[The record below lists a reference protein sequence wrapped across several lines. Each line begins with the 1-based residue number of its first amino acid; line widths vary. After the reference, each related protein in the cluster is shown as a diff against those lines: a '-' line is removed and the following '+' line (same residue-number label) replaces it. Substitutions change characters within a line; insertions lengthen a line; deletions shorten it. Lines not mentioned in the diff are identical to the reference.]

1 MGLKGF
7 VLMKNFLKKNSDMII
22 KLIVHQFGLTVFG
35 FLLYSAAS
43 VSGNRALVIGFSI
56 FSVAFYLF
64 LVYNLAWENGSKDK
78 IRIDAGRLER
88 DNFKGLKADL
98 IAQIPNLIIAF
109 VSLIA
114 YICINRAIV
123 SEAGQ
128 FVTPVWAVNTHAICQ
143 LIGFYIN
150 AMYLG
155 IFDYFDLVTLPFSLL
170 LLTVPTLLTCAL
182 GYYFGT
188 KEKYGILTTPPK
200 KR

>member
-1 MGLKGF
+1 
-7 VLMKNFLKKNSDMII
+7 MKNFWKKNSDMIV

-64 LVYNLAWENGSKDK
+64 LIYNLAWENGSKDK
-78 IRIDAGRLER
+78 IRIDAGRQER

-98 IAQIPNLIIAF
+98 IAQIPNFIIAL

-114 YICINRAIV
+114 YFFINKSAI
-123 SEAGQ
+123 SESGQ
-128 FVTPVWAVNTHAICQ
+128 YLTPTWAVNTHAICQ
-143 LIGFYIN
+143 LIGFYLN

-155 IFDYFDLVTLPFSLL
+155 IFDYLELITLPFSLF

-188 KEKYGILTTPPK
+188 KEKYGILTAAPK

>member
-1 MGLKGF
+1 
-7 VLMKNFLKKNSDMII
+7 MKKFLKNNSDMII

-64 LVYNLAWENGSKDK
+64 LIYILAWENGSKDK
-78 IRIDAGRLER
+78 IRIDAGRQKR

-98 IAQIPNLIIAF
+98 IAQIPNFIIALI
-109 VSLIA
+109 SLIA
-114 YICINRAIV
+114 YLCINKDV
-123 SEAGQ
+123 LNEAGR
-128 FVTPVWAVNTHAICQ
+128 FLTPVWAVNTHAVCQ

-155 IFDYFDLVTLPFSLL
+155 IFDYLNLITLPFSLF
-170 LLTVPTLLTCAL
+170 LLTLPTLLACTL

-188 KEKYGILTTPPK
+188 KEKFGIMTAPPK
-200 KR
+200 NR

>member
-1 MGLKGF
+1 
-7 VLMKNFLKKNSDMII
+7 MII

-64 LVYNLAWENGSKDK
+64 LIYVLAWENGAKDK
-78 IRIDAGRLER
+78 IRIDAGRLQR
-88 DNFKGLKADL
+88 DNLKGLKADL
-98 IAQIPNLIIAF
+98 VAQIPNIIIAV

-114 YICINRAIV
+114 YLCINKGV
-123 SEAGQ
+123 LSEAGQ
-128 FVTPVWAVNTHAICQ
+128 FLTPVWAVNTHAVCQ

-155 IFDYFDLVTLPFSLL
+155 IFDYLGLITLPFSLFL
-170 LLTVPTLLTCAL
+170 LMIPTLLACAF

-188 KEKYGILTTPPK
+188 KEKFGIMTAAPK
-200 KR
+200 NR